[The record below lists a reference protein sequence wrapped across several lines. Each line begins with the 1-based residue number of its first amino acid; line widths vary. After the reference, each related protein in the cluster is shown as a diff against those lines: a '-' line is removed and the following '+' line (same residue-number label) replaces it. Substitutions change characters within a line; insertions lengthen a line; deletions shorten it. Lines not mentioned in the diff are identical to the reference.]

1 MAWPS
6 WMPIAARPAN
16 WIDWSAIFRET
27 MPREWPKRL
36 FGAGSQAYQDLIAF
50 GEAMA
55 LARDLASLLQHNIWP
70 ALDAVDFILSDRWE
84 EAFGIQPS
92 GTNTERTDRLIA
104 FIRQRG
110 TMTQTLV
117 KAIMARAWGAD
128 DASAV
133 TLVNVD
139 PADVAALGTIPD
151 WQAAQLLSQMYI
163 YHTAETTA
171 PNASLIRDLIAKNKP
186 TFENWYYGRFYRL
199 KWEGPPGG
207 PGGGE
212 GGWNQGCWS

>member
-6 WMPIAARPAN
+6 WMPMAARPAN
-16 WIDWSAIFRET
+16 WIDWSEIFSET

-55 LARDLASLLQHNIWP
+55 LARDWASLLQHNIWP
-70 ALDAVDFILSDRWE
+70 ALDGNDFIFGGRWE
-84 EAFGIQPS
+84 ETFGLQPQ
-92 GTNTERTDRLIA
+92 GTQDERTDRLIA
-104 FIRQRG
+104 FLRQRG
-110 TMTQTLV
+110 TMTQALV
-117 KAIMARAWGAD
+117 KAIMARAWNSD

-133 TLVNVD
+133 TLRNVD

-163 YHTAETTA
+163 HHTAESAA
-171 PNASLIRDLIAKNKP
+171 PNASLVIDLISKNKP
-186 TFENWYYGRFYRL
+186 TFENWYYGQYYRL
-199 KWEGPPGG
+199 KWGSVPLPGL
-207 PGGGE
+207 GE